1 MSVHHRSIEARRP
14 YEQIADRIKALIETV
29 RLAGGA
35 RLPPERN
42 LASQLGVSR
51 ASLREALI
59 ALEVE
64 GSIEI
69 RSGSGIY
76 VSPSGRLGYIAGADL
91 GDSQADLLQARVLL
105 ESSVASLAA
114 ARASESGL
122 DRVEEA
128 LVEMH
133 NGRARGCK
141 RVDADRRFH
150 LSIAEQCGN
159 PVFVELVATLFDSHQ
174 SSISSKMRARTGTL
188 HGWQC
193 DLDEHE
199 GILRAL
205 KSRNPQAAAAE
216 MSHHL
221 QACHRRWGDE
231 PASSCPPLEGRSP
244 EGDHGSA
251 KDDRLSATK
260 HAFFSLLDSAP
271 NQSMPDVL
279 GIAEAAQCG
288 TPSTAESNVGPLS
301 GALIS

>member
-1 MSVHHRSIEARRP
+1 MSVHHRSIETRRP
-14 YEQIADRIKALIETV
+14 YEQIAERIKALIETV
-29 RLAGGA
+29 RLTGGA

-42 LASQLGVSR
+42 LASELGVSR

-59 ALEVE
+59 ALEIE

-76 VSPSGRLGYIAGADL
+76 LSPSGRLGDISATDL

-105 ESSVASLAA
+105 EGAVTSLAA

-122 DRVEEA
+122 HWVEEA

-133 NGRARGCK
+133 NGIARGST
-141 RVDADRRFH
+141 RVEADRRFH

-159 PVFVELVATLFDSHQ
+159 SVFVELVSTLFDSYQ
-174 SSISSKMRARTGTL
+174 SSISSRMGARSETL
-188 HGWQC
+188 RGWQC

-216 MSHHL
+216 MCHHL
-221 QACHRRWGDE
+221 QACHRRWGGE
-231 PASSCPPLEGRSP
+231 PASSCPPWERRSP

-251 KDDRLSATK
+251 KDDQLSAAKPT
-260 HAFFSLLDSAP
+260 FFSPLDSTS
-271 NQSMPDVL
+271 NLSMPSL
-279 GIAEAAQCG
+279 GIAEAAQRG
-288 TPSTAESNVGPLS
+288 SPSTAESSVGLLS
-301 GALIS
+301 AALSS